1 MLDRTDARAPD
12 RPSLA
17 AASCRA
23 RDRRRRA
30 LVACAALALVIHAT
44 FLDRFGTSTPGSAEP
59 SIAPMSV
66 RTMTEASDSEATEPP
81 PRVAVAPPVAPPPPP
96 AKPRVPRRLREPV
109 AAASSSLAE
118 RAAEAGANTEADA
131 AATSEAGSSV
141 VSESGARTAG
151 AEPPVPLAAATAAA
165 SEPLEPP
172 VPGSAPA
179 ESATVGGPPPLIAAG
194 ERPPPVYPTRLPA
207 AVTLHYD
214 VRRGFLRG
222 DGEIRWQPAGD
233 TYRLVLEARIAGLT
247 LLVQT
252 SEGAIDG
259 NGLAPVRFLD
269 QRARRSAQAANFNR
283 DSGRITFSGTTAE
296 SPLVAGAQD
305 RLSWMIQLAGIVAA
319 DPALLHDGSRI
330 TMAVVGARG
339 DAGIWSLRYV
349 GEETVETASGSV
361 SAVKLVR
368 EGRTANDTTAEIWL
382 DPARSYLP
390 AHATLR
396 NASGASEYDLL
407 FDRIDP

>member
-1 MLDRTDARAPD
+1 VVVAEGRLSMLD
-12 RPSLA
+12 S
-17 AASCRA
+17 
-23 RDRRRRA
+23 RRRQSRA
-30 LVACAALALVIHAT
+30 FVACATLAVALHVA
-44 FLDRFGTSTPGSAEP
+44 FLDGFGGWATRAPET
-59 SIAPMSV
+59 APMPLSV
-66 RTMTEASDSEATEPP
+66 RTIAVEPAAAPEPAAEPAPIAAAPPRRQRPQVRATAKAEPEERAQAAPQVSAGSFDQDGNASERAAVEPASAASAVADAANAAPEPAVPTEASS
-81 PRVAVAPPVAPPPPP
+81 VALPTIPGAGD
-96 AKPRVPRRLREPV
+96 
-109 AAASSSLAE
+109 
-118 RAAEAGANTEADA
+118 RA
-131 AATSEAGSSV
+131 
-141 VSESGARTAG
+141 
-151 AEPPVPLAAATAAA
+151 
-165 SEPLEPP
+165 
-172 VPGSAPA
+172 
-179 ESATVGGPPPLIAAG
+179 
-194 ERPPPVYPTRLPA
+194 PPVYPTQLPPA
-207 AVTLHYD
+207 ATLHYQ

-269 QRARRSAQAANFNR
+269 QRARRAAQAANFNR

-296 SPLVAGAQD
+296 WPLVAGAQD

-319 DPALLHDGSRI
+319 DPALLHEGSRI

-339 DAGIWSLRYV
+339 DAGIWSLRYA
-349 GEETVETASGSV
+349 GEETVETASGTV

-407 FDRIDP
+407 LDRIDP